1 MSIQVVTATG
11 VGVAL
16 SNSVRTQYVENY
28 LEGAMAERL
37 YDQISMPIGKNMAEL
52 KRGSSVQVEFLSD
65 MPVATA
71 AISEVTDITP
81 TYLVDAVAS
90 VTPTSRGAALQ
101 SSQELQIKAFTDYEA
116 KFAQR
121 VGANAMESIDAVAQ
135 AAAVKGSFVLRG
147 ANAARGALDAGTTGH
162 RASDTDFLEAGGYLA
177 NFKIPGFKDPING
190 SAMWPAIMHPYVL
203 HDILKEPSGV
213 ALGVAQYQNQAMYF
227 NHEVA
232 SLHGFRLVV
241 SPWAK
246 VFYGMGAAN
255 AGPFGSNIG
264 TAITAL
270 ATAFTTTGDTV
281 SSGNGAF
288 INIGTVETGDT
299 HGYNRERVRF
309 VSRSANAI
317 TIIGEGANGG
327 FRFAHAAGT
336 PVNNNDS
343 VYTVVIGGPDSLVKV
358 FAPEVGEYGEIVGP
372 KKEGILD
379 QWDQLGWKWWGG
391 YGRLRENG
399 LIRLEVSASIEN
411 V

>member
-16 SNSVRTQYVENY
+16 SNSVRTQYIENY
-28 LEGAMAERL
+28 MEGVMAERL
-37 YDQISMPIGKNMAEL
+37 YDQIAAPVGRNMREL

-65 MPVATA
+65 MPVATS

-81 TYLVDAVAS
+81 TYLQDAVAS

-101 SSQELQIKAFTDYEA
+101 ASQELMIKAFTDYEA
-116 KFAQR
+116 KFAKR
-121 VGANAMESIDAVAQ
+121 VGANAMESIDAVARD
-135 AAAVKGSFVLRG
+135 AAVKGSFVLR
-147 ANAARGALDAGTTGH
+147 AAARGTLDAGTTGH
-162 RASDTDFLEAGGYLA
+162 RASDTDFLQASGYLQA
-177 NFKIPGFKDPING
+177 FKIPGFKDPING
-190 SAMWPAIMHPYVL
+190 NTMWPAIMHPYVL
-203 HDILKEPSGV
+203 HDIIKEASSV
-213 ALGVAQYQNQAMYF
+213 AVGVAQYQNQAIYF
-227 NHEVA
+227 NHELYD
-232 SLHGFRLVV
+232 LHGFRLVV

-255 AGPFGSNIG
+255 AGPYGSNIG
-264 TAITAL
+264 TAVSAL
-270 ATAFTTTGDTV
+270 ATAFTTTGDTASV
-281 SSGNGAF
+281 SNGAW

-299 HGYNRERVRF
+299 HGYNRERVRY
-309 VSRSANAI
+309 VSRANNAI

-343 VYTVVIGGPDSLVKV
+343 VYTIVIGGPDSLVKV
-358 FAPEVGEYGEIVGP
+358 YAPEVGEFGTIVGP

-379 QWDQLGWKWWGG
+379 QWDQLGWKWYGG

-399 LIRLEVSASIEN
+399 LVRMEVSVSNEA
-411 V
+411 

>member
-16 SNSVRTQYVENY
+16 SNSIRTQYVENY

-37 YDQISMPIGKNMAEL
+37 YDQIAAPIGKNMQEL

-101 SSQELQIKAFTDYEA
+101 ASQELQIKAFTDYEA
-116 KFAQR
+116 KFSKR
-121 VGANAMESIDAVAQ
+121 VGANAMESIDAVARD
-135 AAAVKGSFVLRG
+135 AAVKGSFVLR
-147 ANAARGALDAGTTGH
+147 AAVRGSLDAGTTGH
-162 RASDTDFLEAGGYLA
+162 RASETDFLEASGYLQS
-177 NFKIPGFKDPING
+177 FKVPGFVDPING
-190 SAMWPAIMHPYVL
+190 SSTYPAIMHPYVL
-203 HDILKEPSGV
+203 HDILKEPSSIAVGI
-213 ALGVAQYQNQAMYF
+213 AQYQNQSLYF
-227 NHEVA
+227 NHELA

-246 VFYGMGAAN
+246 VFYGQGAAH
-255 AGPFGSNIG
+255 AGPYGSNIG

-270 ATAFTTTGDTV
+270 AKAFTTTGDTV
-281 SSGNGAF
+281 SSDNGAW
-288 INIGTVETGDT
+288 INIGTVETGST
-299 HGYNRERVRF
+299 HGYNKERVRF
-309 VSRSANAI
+309 VSRTANAI

-336 PVNNNDS
+336 PVNNADS

-358 FAPEVGEYGEIVGP
+358 YAPEVGEFGTIVGP

-379 QWDQLGWKWWGG
+379 QWDQLGWKWYGG

-399 LIRLEVSASIEN
+399 LVRLEVSVSNEA
-411 V
+411 

>member
-1 MSIQVVTATG
+1 MAIQTTVTAG

-16 SNSVRTQYVENY
+16 SNSIRTQYVENY

-37 YDQISMPIGKNMAEL
+37 YDQIAMPIGANMAEL

-65 MPVATA
+65 MGLATS

-81 TYLVDAVAS
+81 TSLVDAVAS
-90 VTPTSRGAALQ
+90 ITPTSRANALQ
-101 SSQELQIKAFTDYEA
+101 VSEKLEIEVFTDYNA
-116 KFAQR
+116 KLAQR
-121 VGANAMESIDAVAQ
+121 VGKNAMESIDAVARD
-135 AAAVKGSFVLRG
+135 AAVQGSFVLR
-147 ANAARGALDAGTTGH
+147 ATARGSLDAGNTAH
-162 RASDTDFLEAGGYLA
+162 RASETDFLEASGYLQA
-177 NFKIPGFKDPING
+177 FKIPGFQDPING
-190 SAMWPAIMHPYVL
+190 AAMWPAIMHPYVL
-203 HDILKEPSGV
+203 HDILKEPSSV
-213 ALGVAQYQNQAMYF
+213 AVGIAQYQNQDLYF
-227 NHEVA
+227 NHELA

-255 AGPFGSNIG
+255 AGPYGSNIG
-264 TAITAL
+264 TAVTAL
-270 ATAFTTTGDTV
+270 ATAFTTTGD
-281 SSGNGAF
+281 SASASNGAW

-309 VSRSANAI
+309 VSRTNNAI

-343 VYTVVIGGPDSLVKV
+343 VYTVVIGGPDSLAKV
-358 FAPEVGEYGEIVGP
+358 YAPEVGEYGMIVGP

-379 QWDQLGWKWWGG
+379 QWTQIGWKWYGG

-399 LIRLEVSASIEN
+399 LVRLEVSVSNEH